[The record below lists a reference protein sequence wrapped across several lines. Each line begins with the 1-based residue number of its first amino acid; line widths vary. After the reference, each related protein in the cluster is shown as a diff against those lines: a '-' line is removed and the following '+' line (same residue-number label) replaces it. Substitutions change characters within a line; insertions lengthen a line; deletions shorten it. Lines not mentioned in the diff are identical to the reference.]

1 VDFDSYWQPGALAQF
16 DKISTDD
23 HVQFQY
29 YRSVGYFQGTPEPYA
44 DLGEIV
50 AGSKPGRE
58 DPNERTLAMNLGLAL
73 DDMAVAPE
81 IYRRAVERGIGAW
94 LPL

>member
-1 VDFDSYWQPGALAQF
+1 MDKLA
-16 DKISTDD
+16 TDD
-23 HVQFQY
+23 LSQFRY
-29 YRSVGYFQGTPEPYA
+29 VRATGYFQRMAEPYA

-50 AGSKPGRE
+50 VGTKPGRE
-58 DPNERTLAMNLGLAL
+58 HDRERTMAMNLGLAL

-81 IYRRAVERGIGAW
+81 IYRRAKERGIGAW